1 MLWGGGDDSIVDVD
15 LADVGG
21 GLALVRVGLW
31 SFPLLRLLSGAAL
44 ASTLTSFIMRHED
57 AL

>member
-1 MLWGGGDDSIVDVD
+1 MLWGGDDSIVDVD

-21 GLALVRVGLW
+21 ELPLVRVGLW
-31 SFPLLRLLSGAAL
+31 SFPLFRLLSGAAL
-44 ASTLTSFIMRHED
+44 TSTLTSFIMRHED

>member
-1 MLWGGGDDSIVDVD
+1 MLWGGDDSIVDVD

-21 GLALVRVGLW
+21 ELALVRVGLW

-44 ASTLTSFIMRHED
+44 TSTLTSFIMRHED